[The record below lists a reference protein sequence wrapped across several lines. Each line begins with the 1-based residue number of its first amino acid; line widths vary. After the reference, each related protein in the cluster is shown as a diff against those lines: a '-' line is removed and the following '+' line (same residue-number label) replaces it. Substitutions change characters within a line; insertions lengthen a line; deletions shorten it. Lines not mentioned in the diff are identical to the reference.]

1 MGRKEYLKIGRI
13 MTVRGILFLSSLT
26 MLILGLTFLFFP
38 DFISIKIFPQ
48 ASEKEI
54 RIATIH
60 RELMGGGS
68 LFIGI
73 LLILAHRNVTSA
85 AKRIL
90 FGTSIGFYI
99 LIIIQLKQMI
109 FDKNVIFWPVFIIF
123 FILGTLSLY
132 VSYFKKH

>member
-1 MGRKEYLKIGRI
+1 

-26 MLILGLTFLFFP
+26 MLILGLIFLFFP

-54 RIATIH
+54 RIAAIH

-73 LLILAHRNVTSA
+73 LLMLAHRNVTSA

-109 FDKNVIFWPVFIIF
+109 FDQSVVFWPVFIIF

>member
-1 MGRKEYLKIGRI
+1 
-13 MTVRGILFLSSLT
+13 MTVRGILFLSSFT
-26 MLILGLTFLFFP
+26 MLILGLIFLFFP
-38 DFISIKIFPQ
+38 DFISMKIFPQ
-48 ASEKEI
+48 AGEKEI

-99 LIIIQLKQMI
+99 LVIIQLKQMI

-123 FILGTLSLY
+123 LILGTLSLY
-132 VSYFKKH
+132 ASYFKKH

>member
-1 MGRKEYLKIGRI
+1 

-26 MLILGLTFLFFP
+26 MLILGLAFLFVP
-38 DFISIKIFPQ
+38 DFISMKIFPQ

-68 LFIGI
+68 LFIAI

-90 FGTSIGFYI
+90 FGTSIGFY
-99 LIIIQLKQMI
+99 LLLIIQLKQI
-109 FDKNVIFWPVFIIF
+109 VFDKNIVFWPVFVIF

>member
-1 MGRKEYLKIGRI
+1 

-26 MLILGLTFLFFP
+26 MLILGLIFLFFP
-38 DFISIKIFPQ
+38 DFISMKIFPQ

-54 RIATIH
+54 SIATIH

-99 LIIIQLKQMI
+99 LILIQLKQMI
-109 FDKNVIFWPVFIIF
+109 FDKNGVFWPVFITF

>member
-1 MGRKEYLKIGRI
+1 

-26 MLILGLTFLFFP
+26 MLVLGLAFLFFP
-38 DFISIKIFPQ
+38 DFISMKIFPQ

-99 LIIIQLKQMI
+99 LLIIQLKQII
-109 FDKNVIFWPVFIIF
+109 FDKNIVFWPVFVIF

>member
-1 MGRKEYLKIGRI
+1 

-26 MLILGLTFLFFP
+26 MLFLGLSFLVFP
-38 DFISIKIFPQ
+38 DFISMQIFPQ
-48 ASEKEI
+48 ASENEI
-54 RIATIH
+54 IIATTH

-73 LLILAHRNVTSA
+73 LLILAHRNITSA
-85 AKRIL
+85 AQRIL

-99 LIIIQLKQMI
+99 IIIIQLKQII
-109 FDKNVIFWPVFIIF
+109 FDKNSIFWPVFIIF
-123 FILGTLSLY
+123 FIMGNLSLY

>member
-1 MGRKEYLKIGRI
+1 

-26 MLILGLTFLFFP
+26 MLILGLIFLFFP
-38 DFISIKIFPQ
+38 DFISMKIFPQ
-48 ASEKEI
+48 ASEREI

-99 LIIIQLKQMI
+99 FIIIQLKQMI
-109 FDKNVIFWPVFIIF
+109 FDKNVIFWPVFTIL

>member
-1 MGRKEYLKIGRI
+1 

-26 MLILGLTFLFFP
+26 MLILGLIFLFFP
-38 DFISIKIFPQ
+38 DFISMKIFPQ

-54 RIATIH
+54 RMATVH

-99 LIIIQLKQMI
+99 IILIQLKQMI
-109 FDKNVIFWPVFIIF
+109 FDKNGVFWPVFITF

>member
-1 MGRKEYLKIGRI
+1 
-13 MTVRGILFLSSLT
+13 MTVRGILFLSSLN
-26 MLILGLTFLFFP
+26 MLILGLAFLFFP
-38 DFISIKIFPQ
+38 DFISMKIFPQ

-99 LIIIQLKQMI
+99 LMLIQLKQMI

>member
-1 MGRKEYLKIGRI
+1 

-38 DFISIKIFPQ
+38 DFISMKIFPQ

-54 RIATIH
+54 KIATIH

-99 LIIIQLKQMI
+99 FIIIQMKQMI
-109 FDKNVIFWPVFIIF
+109 FDKNLVFWPVFITF

>member
-1 MGRKEYLKIGRI
+1 M
-13 MTVRGILFLSSLT
+13 
-26 MLILGLTFLFFP
+26 
-38 DFISIKIFPQ
+38 KIFPQ
-48 ASEKEI
+48 AIEKEI

-73 LLILAHRNVTSA
+73 ILILSHRNVTSA

-99 LIIIQLKQMI
+99 IILIQLKQMI
-109 FDKNVIFWPVFIIF
+109 FEKNDIFWPVFITF
-123 FILGTLSLY
+123 LILGTLSLY
-132 VSYFKKH
+132 VSYFKKD

>member
-1 MGRKEYLKIGRI
+1 

-26 MLILGLTFLFFP
+26 MLILGLIFLFFP
-38 DFISIKIFPQ
+38 DFISMKIFPQ

-99 LIIIQLKQMI
+99 LILIQLKHMI
-109 FDKNVIFWPVFIIF
+109 FEKNIVFWPVFIIF

>member
-1 MGRKEYLKIGRI
+1 

-38 DFISIKIFPQ
+38 DFISMKIFPQ

-99 LIIIQLKQMI
+99 LILIQLKQMF
-109 FDKNVIFWPVFIIF
+109 FDKTVVFWPVFIIF

>member
-1 MGRKEYLKIGRI
+1 

-26 MLILGLTFLFFP
+26 MLILGVTFLLIP
-38 DFISIKIFPQ
+38 DFISMKIFPQ

-68 LFIGI
+68 LFIAI

-99 LIIIQLKQMI
+99 LILIQLKQMI
-109 FDKNVIFWPVFIIF
+109 VDKSIVFWPVFIIF

>member
-1 MGRKEYLKIGRI
+1 
-13 MTVRGILFLSSLT
+13 MTVRGILFLSSFT
-26 MLILGLTFLFFP
+26 MLILGLFFLFFP
-38 DFISIKIFPQ
+38 DFISMKIFPQ

-54 RIATIH
+54 SIATIH

-73 LLILAHRNVTSA
+73 LLILAQKNVTSA

-99 LIIIQLKQMI
+99 LILIQLKQMI
-109 FDKNVIFWPVFIIF
+109 FDKNEVFWPVFITF

>member
-1 MGRKEYLKIGRI
+1 

-26 MLILGLTFLFFP
+26 MLFLGLGFLVFP
-38 DFISIKIFPQ
+38 DFISMQIFPEASENEIKI
-48 ASEKEI
+48 
-54 RIATIH
+54 ATTH
-60 RELMGGGS
+60 RELMGGVS

-99 LIIIQLKQMI
+99 LIFIQLKQMI
-109 FDKNVIFWPVFIIF
+109 FVKNVVFWPVFITF
-123 FILGTLSLY
+123 FIIGTLSLY

>member
-1 MGRKEYLKIGRI
+1 
-13 MTVRGILFLSSLT
+13 MTIRGILFLSSLT
-26 MLILGLTFLFFP
+26 MLVLGLTFLFFP
-38 DFISIKIFPQ
+38 DLISMKIFPQ

-73 LLILAHRNVTSA
+73 LLLLAHRNVTSA

-99 LIIIQLKQMI
+99 FIIIQMKQMI
-109 FDKNVIFWPVFIIF
+109 FDKNLVFWPVFITF

>member
-1 MGRKEYLKIGRI
+1 

-38 DFISIKIFPQ
+38 DFISMKIFPQ
-48 ASEKEI
+48 ANEKEI
-54 RIATIH
+54 RIAAMH

-99 LIIIQLKQMI
+99 LILIQLKQMI
-109 FDKNVIFWPVFIIF
+109 FDKNVVFWPVFITF

>member
-1 MGRKEYLKIGRI
+1 

-38 DFISIKIFPQ
+38 DFISMKIFPQ
-48 ASEKEI
+48 ASEKEV

-73 LLILAHRNVTSA
+73 LLVLAHRNVTSA

-90 FGTSIGFYI
+90 FGTSVGFYI
-99 LIIIQLKQMI
+99 LTLIQLKQMI
-109 FDKNVIFWPVFIIF
+109 FDKNVVFWPVFITF

>member
-1 MGRKEYLKIGRI
+1 

-26 MLILGLTFLFFP
+26 MLFLGLCFLVFP
-38 DFISIKIFPQ
+38 DFISRQIFPH
-48 ASEKEI
+48 ASDDVI

-123 FILGTLSLY
+123 LILGTLSLY

>member
-1 MGRKEYLKIGRI
+1 
-13 MTVRGILFLSSLT
+13 MTVRGILFLSSLS
-26 MLILGLTFLFFP
+26 MLILGLTFLFFS
-38 DFISIKIFPQ
+38 DFISIKFFHQ

-60 RELMGGGS
+60 HELMGGGS

-90 FGTSIGFYI
+90 FGTSMGFYI
-99 LIIIQLKQMI
+99 LVLIQLKQMI
-109 FDKNVIFWPVFIIF
+109 FDKNGVFWPVFITF

-132 VSYFKKH
+132 VSYFKKN

>member
-1 MGRKEYLKIGRI
+1 
-13 MTVRGILFLSSLT
+13 MTVRGILFLSSLN

-38 DFISIKIFPQ
+38 DFISMKIYPQ

-54 RIATIH
+54 RIATMH

-99 LIIIQLKQMI
+99 LVLIQLKQMI
-109 FDKNVIFWPVFIIF
+109 FDKNGVFWPVFITF

>member
-1 MGRKEYLKIGRI
+1 

-38 DFISIKIFPQ
+38 DFISMKIFPQ

-109 FDKNVIFWPVFIIF
+109 FDKSAVFWPVFIIF

>member
-1 MGRKEYLKIGRI
+1 

-38 DFISIKIFPQ
+38 DFISMKIFPH
-48 ASEKEI
+48 ASVKEI

-109 FDKNVIFWPVFIIF
+109 FDKSVVFLPVFIIF

>member
-1 MGRKEYLKIGRI
+1 

-38 DFISIKIFPQ
+38 DFISMKIFPQ

-54 RIATIH
+54 RIATVH

-99 LIIIQLKQMI
+99 LILIQLKQMI
-109 FDKNVIFWPVFIIF
+109 LDKNVVFWPIFITF
-123 FILGTLSLY
+123 FILRTLSLY

>member
-1 MGRKEYLKIGRI
+1 

-38 DFISIKIFPQ
+38 DFISMKIFPE

-54 RIATIH
+54 GIATIH

-109 FDKNVIFWPVFIIF
+109 FDKNVIFWPVFTIF

>member
-1 MGRKEYLKIGRI
+1 

-26 MLILGLTFLFFP
+26 MLVLGLTFLFFP
-38 DFISIKIFPQ
+38 GIISMQIFPH
-48 ASEKEI
+48 AGEEEI

-99 LIIIQLKQMI
+99 LLIIQLKQII
-109 FDKNVIFWPVFIIF
+109 FDKNVVLWPVFVIF

>member
-109 FDKNVIFWPVFIIF
+109 FDKNLVFWPVFIIF

>member
-1 MGRKEYLKIGRI
+1 

-38 DFISIKIFPQ
+38 DFISMKIFPQ

-99 LIIIQLKQMI
+99 FVLIQLKQMLFQKNEI
-109 FDKNVIFWPVFIIF
+109 FFPVFITF

>member
-1 MGRKEYLKIGRI
+1 

-38 DFISIKIFPQ
+38 DFISMKIFPQ

-54 RIATIH
+54 RLATIH

-73 LLILAHRNVTSA
+73 LLMLAHRNVTSA

-90 FGTSIGFYI
+90 FGTSIGFNI
-99 LIIIQLKQMI
+99 LVLIQIKQII
-109 FDKNVIFWPVFIIF
+109 FDQNHVFWPVFIIF
-123 FILGTLSLY
+123 LILGTISLY

>member
-1 MGRKEYLKIGRI
+1 

-38 DFISIKIFPQ
+38 DFISMKIFPQ

-54 RIATIH
+54 SIATTH

-73 LLILAHRNVTSA
+73 ILILAHRNVTSA

-99 LIIIQLKQMI
+99 LILIQLKQMI
-109 FDKNVIFWPVFIIF
+109 FDKNVVFWPVFVIF

>member
-1 MGRKEYLKIGRI
+1 

-54 RIATIH
+54 KIATIH

-73 LLILAHRNVTSA
+73 LLLLAHRNVTSA

-123 FILGTLSLY
+123 FILGTLSFY

>member
-1 MGRKEYLKIGRI
+1 

-38 DFISIKIFPQ
+38 DFISMKIFPH
-48 ASEKEI
+48 ANDKEI
-54 RIATIH
+54 RIATMH

-109 FDKNVIFWPVFIIF
+109 FDKNVVFWPVFIIF